1 MFIST
6 ELEYVGFW
14 ARVWAS
20 LIDTILM
27 MMVIFPI
34 LFAIYGRVEMASGVT
49 LTGASNILI
58 SYILPAVVVI
68 IFWTTKNATPGKMVI
83 GATIVDAET
92 GEPPSLK
99 QHVIRYIG
107 YYLSAIIFCLGF
119 IWVGFDRKK
128 QGWHDKLA
136 GTVVVRKKNKG
147 TEPVKFGI

>member
-147 TEPVKFGI
+147 TEPVRFGI